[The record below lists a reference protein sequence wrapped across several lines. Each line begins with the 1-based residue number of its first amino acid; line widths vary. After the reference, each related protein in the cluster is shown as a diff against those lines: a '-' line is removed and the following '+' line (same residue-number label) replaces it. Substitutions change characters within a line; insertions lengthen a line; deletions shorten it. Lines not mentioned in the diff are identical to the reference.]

1 MESES
6 YLADLFR
13 KEMNKSKDPRMIR
26 EAEFDVGYPTGYLA
40 FDFSNGMKIKVEIK
54 EENKIFFYNSI
65 GITDGSMISVVGR
78 SGCGKTTLVKQWA
91 GNIVKPFPNA
101 MIMDEEL
108 EAGSSAQKKRQLM
121 NMTEE
126 EFAKKYV
133 PRNQGITTEN
143 FFARIKALHDLKINN
158 RDIYEYDTGYYDPS
172 GNRIYKLQPSVVI
185 LDSLAMLMPEDLT
198 SEGKDGGE
206 IAGSMAITSV
216 AKVNT
221 QLVKRVIPMLKAA
234 NILWFVINHILPDPS
249 PVPKKAQVAWLKI
262 GERCPGGETAIY
274 LANNFIRVNDS
285 SKLSAEKDLGI
296 NGINVELELV
306 KSRTNRPGI
315 TVPMILD
322 YDKGFNK
329 ELSLYALLKKHNRIN
344 GAGAYLYIGEHS
356 EHKFSQKKIME
367 KLQEPEFAQIFMDEV
382 FDVLELLINTSTIV
396 TEDVDTEPKVDITSM
411 MLQSM
416 QEKLSMCA

>member
-13 KEMNKSKDPRMIR
+13 KEMSKSKDPRMIR

-40 FDFSNGMKIKVEIK
+40 FDFSNGMKIKVEMK
-54 EENKIFFYNSI
+54 EEGKTFFYNSI
-65 GITDGSMISVVGR
+65 GITDGSMVSVVGR

-91 GNIVKPFPNA
+91 GNIVKPFPHA

-126 EFAKKYV
+126 EFNKKYI